1 MGNIIDYAR
10 TETRSFEALPFR
22 EADALVLAQLSY
34 DEVPECVLRLDDLV
48 AKYGTLQARAKQ
60 FDIRRPIASLRMLRK
75 PPFGGVTIARAD
87 DELNHDKPVADHDV
101 ENVGLV
107 DPQVTHDFYHAVAAN
122 PRFSDVEMSA
132 YCEQFDGGAQT
143 QFAAVTFRLP
153 SGTLVVA
160 FRGTDDSLV
169 GWKEDFNMA
178 FTPEIPAQRYAA
190 DYLQQAAAALAFRPL
205 LVGGHSK
212 GGNLAVYAAVFCG
225 EAIQKQIRAVYNNDG
240 PGFYASLLELPEHR
254 RIAGKITTLLP
265 ESSVVGMLLEHE
277 EAYQVVR
284 STQIGLMQHDGFSW
298 QVLGERFE
306 HLTELAEGGRIMDQT
321 LRSFLRELTEPQR
334 AQFVDTL
341 FDILTCTDAST
352 LTDLKVGGLKTASAM
367 VKALQKL
374 DKPTRK
380 ALSDTLKLLVRSGAR
395 SVLEELGVNR
405 LRENRLIEAL
415 SGYLESHSRT

>member
-34 DEVPECVLRLDDLV
+34 DEVPECVLLLDDLV

-75 PPFGGVTIARAD
+75 PPFDGVTIARAD

-153 SGTLVVA
+153 SGTLVVT

-178 FTPEIPAQRYAA
+178 FQYPVPAQVSAA
-190 DYLQQAAAALAFRPL
+190 EYLKKVASLWDGPIL
-205 LVGGHSK
+205 LTGHSK
-212 GGNLAVYAAVFCG
+212 GGNLAVYAAMNAEDEIKDRVEC
-225 EAIQKQIRAVYNNDG
+225 IYSLDG
-240 PGFYASLLELPEHR
+240 PGFPEEVVKSFEYASVSD
-254 RIAGKITTLLP
+254 RIVKIVP
-265 ESSVVGMLLEHE
+265 DSSVV
-277 EAYQVVR
+277 
-284 STQIGLMQHDGFSW
+284 
-298 QVLGERFE
+298 
-306 HLTELAEGGRIMDQT
+306 
-321 LRSFLRELTEPQR
+321 
-334 AQFVDTL
+334 
-341 FDILTCTDAST
+341 
-352 LTDLKVGGLKTASAM
+352 AM
-367 VKALQKL
+367 V
-374 DKPTRK
+374 
-380 ALSDTLKLLVRSGAR
+380 
-395 SVLEELGVNR
+395 LENPDR
-405 LRENRLIEAL
+405 
-415 SGYLESHSRT
+415 